1 MICAAV
7 DIIDNHAH
15 TVWSRE
21 NTLDLQTTDW
31 GTALREWLRDQAL
44 QPDVP
49 RAEALVKGFNQS
61 AGITRITVD
70 QYGTSQA
77 HDAAPADWD
86 QVTNP
91 ASGSR
96 VTSQSPT
103 ALSAPEPDLQQ
114 TLAETDHD
122 GSDSAEASSTPNT
135 LPVEPPEPD
144 GPGDFAIPGPLAP
157 VPDGSLTDSP
167 APTSPVEPVRIVVPK
182 AEADTTPARPQA
194 PRHSAESFLTVNRV
208 EEPATQGWRGALNH
222 VGFHLAP
229 SASEKAHRDD
239 IQAVSQHW
247 PGPRTI
253 VVVNQKGGANKTPTA
268 ILLAAVFAQF
278 GGAGVNAWDTNQLQ
292 GTLGWRTEQGPHE
305 ATAADLLAHADQLLG
320 TEAQSADLARF
331 VHHQTADKFDV
342 LRAQPLLRDAS
353 RRLTPDQITLIHQVL
368 GKYYRVVVAD
378 TSNDPSDPAWLQL
391 MGHADQLVVATTTS
405 DDRAEAGR
413 LLLDDLESSGGHDA
427 ELAAGAVT
435 VVSQADQKAP
445 KSELKRIASGY
456 RELTRAVVEIPYDP
470 AMVSGWL
477 RWGALASQ
485 TRRAWLAAGA
495 AVAAGL

>member
-1 MICAAV
+1 
-7 DIIDNHAH
+7 
-15 TVWSRE
+15 
-21 NTLDLQTTDW
+21 
-31 GTALREWLRDQAL
+31 
-44 QPDVP
+44 
-49 RAEALVKGFNQS
+49 
-61 AGITRITVD
+61 
-70 QYGTSQA
+70 
-77 HDAAPADWD
+77 
-86 QVTNP
+86 
-91 ASGSR
+91 
-96 VTSQSPT
+96 
-103 ALSAPEPDLQQ
+103 
-114 TLAETDHD
+114 
-122 GSDSAEASSTPNT
+122 
-135 LPVEPPEPD
+135 
-144 GPGDFAIPGPLAP
+144 
-157 VPDGSLTDSP
+157 
-167 APTSPVEPVRIVVPK
+167 
-182 AEADTTPARPQA
+182 
-194 PRHSAESFLTVNRV
+194 RHSAESFLTVNRI

-222 VGFHLAP
+222 IGLHLAP
-229 SASEKAHRDD
+229 STSERAERDD
-239 IQAVSQHW
+239 VQAVSQHW

-253 VVVNQKGGANKTPTA
+253 VIVNQKGGANKTPTA

-305 ATAADLLAHADQLLG
+305 ATAADLLAHAAQLLG

-331 VHHQTADKFDV
+331 VHHQTADKYDV
-342 LRAQPLLRDAS
+342 LRAQPLLRDAT

-391 MGHADQLVVATTTS
+391 MSHADQLVVATTTS

-413 LLLDDLESSGGHDA
+413 LLLDDLESSGGHEA

-445 KSELKRIASGY
+445 KSDLKRIAAGY
-456 RELTRAVVEIPYDP
+456 RELTRAVVQIPYDP

-477 RWGALASQ
+477 RWGALAGQ

>member
-77 HDAAPADWD
+77 RDAAPADWD

-91 ASGSR
+91 ASGPR
-96 VTSQSPT
+96 TTGQPRITPPV
-103 ALSAPEPDLQQ
+103 SAPELQQ
-114 TLAETDHD
+114 MPTEPDHAD
-122 GSDSAEASSTPNT
+122 PHTTEASPT
-135 LPVEPPEPD
+135 
-144 GPGDFAIPGPLAP
+144 P

-167 APTSPVEPVRIVVPK
+167 APSSPVEPVRI
-182 AEADTTPARPQA
+182 AEPATEPETAPPRPQA

-208 EEPATQGWRGALNH
+208 EEPASQGWRGALNRL
-222 VGFHLAP
+222 GLHLAP
-229 SASEKAHRDD
+229 SADEKAHRDD

-435 VVSQADQKAP
+435 VVSQADRKAP
-445 KSELKRIASGY
+445 RSDLKRIAAGY
-456 RELTRAVVEIPYDP
+456 RELTRAVVEIPFDP

-477 RWGALASQ
+477 RWGALAGQ